1 MALLGRHDRPFQGR
15 PRYASG
21 VSVRVIGLGVL
32 GCLVAC
38 TPAGEAPKRWRVEAG
53 AVKDPEGRTV
63 LLRGANVS
71 SRHKT
76 PPFFDFHGPADW
88 KRMHDDWGMNAV
100 RFLVSWAAIEPERNA
115 FDEAYLA
122 EVARR
127 VREASAAGLLVI
139 VDLHQDLYGVGFPG
153 GNGAPAWT
161 CDERHYA
168 AYTPTT
174 PWFLNYL
181 DPEVIACVDGFWGS
195 RDLQAHAVEAWRRLA
210 FALRDIEG
218 FLGFDPL
225 NEPFWGSTPYDVF
238 EERRLAPFYRQVI
251 AAVREAKPTALAFLE
266 PAASRNLG
274 LATHLP
280 AFSEPDVVYAPHVY
294 DADAEAGF
302 GFDPSRRAAIGEN
315 LRLAREEADA
325 RGMALV
331 VGEYGG
337 QAQHALIGEY
347 MDAVY
352 AGAAQAKAGAL
363 YWHFGK
369 DDGYGLLDADGAEKP
384 ALRDAVVR
392 PYPERVAGT
401 LQAFS
406 FDAATRVF
414 HVRYTPAPSVTAP
427 TVVRVP
433 TTSFP
438 TGFSVSCDGC
448 AATKRSGVVEVV
460 ATSTGAV
467 TVTLSPK

>member
-1 MALLGRHDRPFQGR
+1 MRVPVATALTLWWLAG
-15 PRYASG
+15 
-21 VSVRVIGLGVL
+21 
-32 GCLVAC
+32 C
-38 TPAGEAPKRWRVEAG
+38 TPAPAAAKTWRVEAG
-53 AVKDPEGRTV
+53 AIKDPEGRTV

-76 PPFFDFHGPADW
+76 PPFFDFHGPSDW

-100 RFLVSWAAIEPERNA
+100 RFLVSWAALEPQRDQY
-115 FDEAYLA
+115 DEAYLA

-127 VREASAAGLLVI
+127 VREASDAGLLVI
-139 VDLHQDLYGVGFPG
+139 VDLHQDLYGLGFPG

-161 CDERHYA
+161 CDAGHYA

-195 RDLQAHAVEAWRRLA
+195 RELQAHAVEAWRRLA
-210 FALRDIEG
+210 VALKDVDG
-218 FLGFDPL
+218 FVGFDPL
-225 NEPFWGSTPYDVF
+225 NEPYWGSTQFDAF
-238 EERRLAPFYRQVI
+238 EEKRLAPFYRQVI
-251 AAVREAKPTALAFLE
+251 AAVREVKPSALAFLE

-280 AFSEPDVVYAPHVY
+280 SFTEENVVYAPHAY
-294 DADAEAGF
+294 DAEAESGM
-302 GFDPSRRAAIGEN
+302 GFDVARRQAILEN
-315 LRLAREEADA
+315 LRALREEADA

-337 QAQHALIGEY
+337 VAQHPGIGEY

-363 YWHFGK
+363 YWHYSQ
-369 DDGYGLLDADGAEKP
+369 DDGYGLLAADGSEKP
-384 ALRDAVVR
+384 ALKDAVVR

-401 LQAFS
+401 LDSFS

-414 HVRYTPAPSVTAP
+414 EVAFTPDATVTAP
-427 TVVRVP
+427 TVLRVP
-433 TTSFP
+433 SSAFP
-438 TGFSVSCDGC
+438 GGFRVTCQGCTATGLPGRLEVQ
-448 AATKRSGVVEVV
+448 ATG
-460 ATSTGAV
+460 GAV
-467 TVTLSPK
+467 RLTLGAK